1 MIYGEHQFSEPEAS
15 HLKALA
21 KEAISSKSTIYQLKN
36 DLEKARQ
43 DAHAWKSRYEKIKVQ
58 FDTLKEQVKGYLAA
72 LERAPE
78 RVMTFIDRVLR
89 TAPEQVEL
97 ERNGAVE
104 QPQKHKNR
112 SGNRMSDNPVMSWEK
127 RIFPDGGI
135 RNRLCI
141 VWASPIQKSGH
152 FLR

>member
-78 RVMTFIDRVLR
+78 RVMTLIGCS
-89 TAPEQVEL
+89 EL
-97 ERNGAVE
+97 
-104 QPQKHKNR
+104 P
-112 SGNRMSDNPVMSWEK
+112 
-127 RIFPDGGI
+127 
-135 RNRLCI
+135 RNRLNWRETGLSNSRKNTKTALDTGCQI
-141 VWASPIQKSGH
+141 IP
-152 FLR
+152 